1 MDVVSLPTRSALL
14 SALAFS
20 VIACNGGS
28 NPTSGGSTKGAGGAS
43 GSAGMGGMG
52 SAAGGGGAGGEMVDA
67 GCPAD
72 AGWSMPGMPPNGPDS
87 DGDGYSDC
95 DEAACGSNPNDV
107 MSKCYACGWKHND
120 PGTLKSTGAAE
131 GDVIANLDLVD
142 QCQEPLKLWDFAG
155 EYHILFMT
163 AAW

>member
-1 MDVVSLPTRSALL
+1 MDVTCLPGRSAFL

-20 VIACNGGS
+20 VIACGGS
-28 NPTSGGSTKGAGGAS
+28 GKADPGATSKGAGGA
-43 GSAGMGGMG
+43 GSASTGTGGV
-52 SAAGGGGAGGEMVDA
+52 GGGAGGEMVDA
-67 GCPAD
+67 GCAID
-72 AGWSMPGMPPNGPDS
+72 AGWSMPGMLPNGPDT

-95 DEAACGSNPNDV
+95 DETACGTDPNDV
-107 MSKCYACGWKHND
+107 MSKCYACGWKHSD
-120 PGTLKSTGAAE
+120 PGDLKATGGAE

-142 QCQEPLKLWDFAG
+142 QCQEHVKLWDFAG